1 MKKLSLLLLASI
13 MFIPCGAYA
22 QESGRQGAY
31 LDARVQPTD
40 KELRKNKKRLMTEHE
55 IDSLIVSHNFKFEPL
70 AAYTSKKEIYDYI
83 YIADKEKRRKKDD
96 LLPELR
102 RRMTVTEAKND
113 LKKGD
118 NGLLSSILSP
128 EQKELLN
135 SLPDSNMAKT
145 KANKRIVVLPEDYI
159 SIIGGWLRSYLYHE
173 CMPLNQGGPPPIDD
187 LDVKPD
193 PIYTDAFKFTE
204 SVKEEDKNWFVTVE
218 LDRMNE
224 LLKYEFVIQPTGWT
238 ALRCTSNRWG
248 GNIIYTGW
256 LITN

>member
-1 MKKLSLLLLASI
+1 
-13 MFIPCGAYA
+13 
-22 QESGRQGAY
+22 
-31 LDARVQPTD
+31 
-40 KELRKNKKRLMTEHE
+40 MTEHE
-55 IDSLIVSHNFKFEPL
+55 IDSLIVSHNFKFEPV

-83 YIADKEKRRKKDD
+83 YISEKRRKKDD
-96 LLPELR
+96 LIPEDR
-102 RRMTVTEAKND
+102 RGMTVTEAKND
-113 LKKGD
+113 LKKKDRGM
-118 NGLLSSILSP
+118 LSAILSP
-128 EQKELLN
+128 EQQQLLK
-135 SLPDSNMAKT
+135 SQPDANMAKT
-145 KANKRIVVLPEDYI
+145 QTNKRIFVQPQDYI
-159 SIIGGWLRSYLYHE
+159 SIIGGWLKSYLYHE
-173 CMPLNQGGPPPIDD
+173 WMPLNQVGPPPIDD
-187 LDVKPD
+187 LDFKPD